1 MSGLAAPAGDPDALE
16 ELASRLELAASG
28 ARNLGASTRQA
39 TTSIRSEAEWTG
51 DAADSYTSFTGDLSQ
66 GATAAEG
73 PLSRVAAAVRDYA
86 GYLRSAQQEAQ
97 AYTSL
102 AQAAQDTG
110 DPALLSDAEL
120 AGHNAEAAISA
131 WQQAGSRAAS
141 EVSAASGDLTNLF
154 GSQGPVQGWI
164 DRNPV
169 PGDSLAGIPGAGEP
183 LGTETLGDPGDPLGL
198 FGPEIL
204 GNPGDQS
211 GPEILGNPG
220 GELGPD
226 ILVTPGGELE
236 PEILGN
242 PGGEFG
248 PFINF
253 SKGET
258 EPEPDGGGQGS
269 EPEGEGEGEEEDLD
283 PAENANKG
291 ALNKLSEQRLEE
303 LVGDAHE
310 FKRDIL
316 GRSTPPSRY
325 NVYVDKSSGYLFLMG
340 RGKGSEP
347 IPTYVNI
354 GDDGE

>member
-1 MSGLAAPAGDPDALE
+1 VSGLAAPDGNPDALE
-16 ELASRLELAASG
+16 ELASRLEMAASG
-28 ARNLGASTRQA
+28 ARGLGASTRQVA
-39 TTSIRSEAEWTG
+39 TSIQSEAEWTG
-51 DAADSYTSFTGDLSQ
+51 DAADSYTVFTGDLSQ

-73 PLSRVAAAVRDYA
+73 PLSRIAEAVRDYA
-86 GYLRSAQQEAQ
+86 GYLRSAQQRAQ
-97 AYTSL
+97 AYNSL

-110 DPALLSDAEL
+110 DPSLLSDAEL
-120 AGHNAEAAISA
+120 AGQNAEAAIDA
-131 WQQAGSRAAS
+131 WQQAGNRAAS
-141 EVSAASGDLTNLF
+141 EVSAASGDLTSLF
-154 GSQGPVQGWI
+154 GTQGPVQGWI

-183 LGTETLGDPGDPLGL
+183 LETEVLGDPGDPLGL

-220 GELGPD
+220 GELGPG
-226 ILVTPGGELE
+226 ILVTPGGELG

-242 PGGEFG
+242 PGGELG

-258 EPEPDGGGQGS
+258 EPEPDGGGQEP
-269 EPEGEGEGEEEDLD
+269 EPEGEGEDLD

>member
-1 MSGLAAPAGDPDALE
+1 VSGLAAPSGNPDALE

-39 TTSIRSEAEWTG
+39 ATSIRSEAEWTG
-51 DAADSYTSFTGDLSQ
+51 DAADSYTSFTGDLSR
-66 GATAAEG
+66 GAAAAEG

-131 WQQAGSRAAS
+131 WQQAGNRAAA
-141 EVSAASGDLTNLF
+141 EVSAASGDLTSLF
-154 GSQGPVQGWI
+154 GSEGPVQDWI
-164 DRNPV
+164 NRNPV

-183 LGTETLGDPGDPLGL
+183 FGTETLGDPGDPLGL

-220 GELGPD
+220 GELGPG
-226 ILVTPGGELE
+226 ILVTPGGEIG

-253 SKGET
+253 SKEET

-269 EPEGEGEGEEEDLD
+269 EPEDEGEEDLD
-283 PAENANKG
+283 PAENASKG
-291 ALNKLSEQRLEE
+291 ALNKVSESQLEN

-310 FKRDIL
+310 FKQDIL
-316 GRSTPPSRY
+316 GRGAPLSRY
-325 NVYVDKSSGYLFLMG
+325 NVYVDKSSGYLFLMS
-340 RGKGSEP
+340 RGGEP

>member
-1 MSGLAAPAGDPDALE
+1 MSGLAAPGGSPDALE
-16 ELASRLELAASG
+16 ALASRLELAASG
-28 ARNLGASTRQA
+28 AGNLGASTRQA
-39 TTSIRSEAEWTG
+39 ATSIRSEAEWTG

-66 GATAAEG
+66 GAAAAEG
-73 PLSRVAAAVRDYA
+73 PLTRIAAAVRDYA

-120 AGHNAEAAISA
+120 AGHNAEAAINA
-131 WQQAGSRAAS
+131 WQQAGNRAAS

-154 GSQGPVQGWI
+154 GSQGPVQDWI

-183 LGTETLGDPGDPLGL
+183 FGTETLGDPGDPLRL

-211 GPEILGNPG
+211 G
-220 GELGPD
+220 
-226 ILVTPGGELE
+226 

-269 EPEGEGEGEEEDLD
+269 EPEGEEEDLD
-283 PAENANKG
+283 PAENANRG
-291 ALNKLSEQRLEE
+291 ALNKVNESQLKS
-303 LVGDAHE
+303 LVGDVEE
-310 FKRDIL
+310 FKEDIV
-316 GRSTPPSRY
+316 GRGAKVSRY
-325 NVYVDKSSGYLFLMG
+325 NVYVDKVEWLPVPDGA
-340 RGKGSEP
+340 RQRQR
-347 IPTYVNI
+347 TYPNVCQHWR
-354 GDDGE
+354 

>member
-1 MSGLAAPAGDPDALE
+1 VSGLAAPAGDPDALE

-131 WQQAGSRAAS
+131 WQQAGNRAAS

-154 GSQGPVQGWI
+154 GSRGPVQGWI

-183 LGTETLGDPGDPLGL
+183 LGTEVLGNPGDPLGL
-198 FGPEIL
+198 FG
-204 GNPGDQS
+204 
-211 GPEILGNPG
+211 
-220 GELGPD
+220 
-226 ILVTPGGELE
+226 

-269 EPEGEGEGEEEDLD
+269 EPGGKDEEEDLD
-283 PAENANKG
+283 PAENASKG
-291 ALNKLSEQRLEE
+291 ALNKVSESQLED

-310 FKRDIL
+310 FKQDIL
-316 GRSTPPSRY
+316 GRGAPLSRY
-325 NVYVDKSSGYLFLMG
+325 NVYVDKSSGYLFLMS
-340 RGKGSEP
+340 RGGEP

>member
-1 MSGLAAPAGDPDALE
+1 MSGLAVPGGDPEVLE
-16 ELASRLELAASG
+16 QLASRLEMAASG
-28 ARNLGASTRQA
+28 ARGLGASTRQA
-39 TTSIRSEAEWTG
+39 ATSIRSEAEWTG

-73 PLSRVAAAVRDYA
+73 PLSRIAAAVRDYA

-97 AYTSL
+97 AYASL
-102 AQAAQDTG
+102 ARAAQDTG
-110 DPALLSDAEL
+110 DGALVSAAEL
-120 AGHNAEAAISA
+120 AGQNAEAAIDA

-141 EVSAASGDLTNLF
+141 EVSAASGDLANLF
-154 GSQGPVQGWI
+154 GSQGPVQSWI
-164 DRNPV
+164 DRNPI
-169 PGDSLAGIPGAGEP
+169 PGDSLAGIPGAGDP
-183 LGTETLGDPGDPLGL
+183 LGTEVLGGPGDPLGL

-204 GNPGDQS
+204 GNPGGQS

-220 GELGPD
+220 GELGIG
-226 ILVTPGGELE
+226 ILVTPGGEIG

-242 PGGEFG
+242 PGGGFG

-258 EPEPDGGGQGS
+258 EPELDGGGQGS
-269 EPEGEGEGEEEDLD
+269 EPEDEGEGEDLD

-291 ALNKLSEQRLEE
+291 ALNKVSESQLED

-310 FKRDIL
+310 FKQDVL
-316 GRSTPPSRY
+316 GRGAPLSRY
-325 NVYVDKSSGYLFLMG
+325 NVYVDKSSGYLFLMA

-354 GDDGE
+354 GDEGE

>member
-1 MSGLAAPAGDPDALE
+1 VSGLAAPGGSPDALE
-16 ELASRLELAASG
+16 ALASRLELAASG
-28 ARNLGASTRQA
+28 AGNLGASTRQA
-39 TTSIRSEAEWTG
+39 ATSIRSEAEWTG

-66 GATAAEG
+66 GAAAAEG
-73 PLSRVAAAVRDYA
+73 PLTRIAAAVRDYA

-120 AGHNAEAAISA
+120 AGQNAEAAISA

-183 LGTETLGDPGDPLGL
+183 LGTEILGDPGDPLGL

-204 GNPGDQS
+204 GNPGGQS
-211 GPEILGNPG
+211 GPEILGNPGGEVGPGILVTPGGELGPEILGNPG
-220 GELGPD
+220 GELGP
-226 ILVTPGGELE
+226 
-236 PEILGN
+236 
-242 PGGEFG
+242 
-248 PFINF
+248 FINF
-253 SKGET
+253 SNT
-258 EPEPDGGGQGS
+258 DAEPEPDDGGQGPD
-269 EPEGEGEGEEEDLD
+269 PEDEGGEEELD

-291 ALNKLSEQRLEE
+291 ALNKVSESQLED

-310 FKRDIL
+310 FKQDIL
-316 GRSTPPSRY
+316 GRGAPLSRY
-325 NVYVDKSSGYLFLMG
+325 NVYVDKSSGYLFLMS
-340 RGKGSEP
+340 RGGEP

>member
-1 MSGLAAPAGDPDALE
+1 VSGLAAPGGNPDALE
-16 ELASRLELAASG
+16 ELASRLEMAASG
-28 ARNLGASTRQA
+28 ARGLGASTRQVA
-39 TTSIRSEAEWTG
+39 KSIRSEAEWTG

-73 PLSRVAAAVRDYA
+73 PLSRIAEAVRDYA
-86 GYLRSAQQEAQ
+86 GYLRSAQQGAQ
-97 AYTSL
+97 AYNSL
-102 AQAAQDTG
+102 AQAAQDTE
-110 DPALLSDAEL
+110 DPTLLSDAEL
-120 AGHNAEAAISA
+120 AGQNAEAAIEA
-131 WQQAGSRAAS
+131 WQQAGNRAAS
-141 EVSAASGDLTNLF
+141 EVSAASGDLTSLF
-154 GSQGPVQGWI
+154 GRQGPVQGWI

-183 LGTETLGDPGDPLGL
+183 LGTEVLGDPGDPLGL

-220 GELGPD
+220 GELGPG
-226 ILVTPGGELE
+226 ILVTPGGELG

-242 PGGEFG
+242 PGGELG

-258 EPEPDGGGQGS
+258 EPEPDGGGQ
-269 EPEGEGEGEEEDLD
+269 EPEPEDEGEDLD